1 MVTAQDVVS
10 YSNSLVGKKV
20 TAPGNPYGGQ
30 CISLIDHE
38 VRHFTN
44 NQKNMGGINAA
55 DGLKKAEQNGFTVI
69 YNDSNDPYLLP
80 EPGDFF
86 VMNDP
91 YPWGHI
97 GVVVSADVKGMHTI
111 EQNIDGY
118 RDDNGNGI
126 NDQLEV
132 GGGGYTRKNY
142 RDYSHVVGWFRLPY
156 SGSQETPKQKQK
168 EGKSTAEPKNVN
180 GDLYSGLITEARPE
194 VFWSGGKR
202 TSPIKY
208 IVIHGTAT
216 TSVEAAYNTWL
227 RSRNNMTSAHYLVT
241 PNATMGCVGENYVAW
256 HSGGEH
262 AITNENSIGIEHIN
276 SYIGNVNDP
285 NTYLFDD
292 ATLERGAKLVAEICL
307 RYGLKPDSSVI
318 VPHRQA
324 SATACPQTLDMDDYI
339 KRAQR
344 YYKEMKNGTIFKSEN
359 TTKKSAISKK
369 ETTGS
374 FRVRVSVTDLNIRK
388 EPSLKTKTKGKV
400 KPGVYTIIETKTAD
414 GYEWGKLKSGVGWIA
429 LKYAKR
435 L

>member
-1 MVTAQDVVS
+1 
-10 YSNSLVGKKV
+10 
-20 TAPGNPYGGQ
+20 
-30 CISLIDHE
+30 
-38 VRHFTN
+38 
-44 NQKNMGGINAA
+44 
-55 DGLKKAEQNGFTVI
+55 
-69 YNDSNDPYLLP
+69 
-80 EPGDFF
+80 
-86 VMNDP
+86 
-91 YPWGHI
+91 
-97 GVVVSADVKGMHTI
+97 MHTI

-118 RDDNGNGI
+118 RDDNRNGI

-156 SGSQETPKQKQK
+156 SSSQEVTKQK
-168 EGKSTAEPKNVN
+168 EGKSTMEPKNVN

-202 TSPIKY
+202 TSKIQY

-216 TSVEAAYNTWL
+216 TSVTGAYSTWL

-241 PNATMGCVGENYVAW
+241 PNATMGCVGENHVAW

-276 SYIGNVNDP
+276 SHIGNVNDP

-307 RYGLKPDSSVI
+307 RYGLKPDASVI

-324 SATACPQTLDMDDYI
+324 SATACPQTLDMADYI
-339 KRAQR
+339 KRVQR
-344 YYKEMKNGTIFKSEN
+344 YYNEMSGVVISKKEN
-359 TTKKSAISKK
+359 TTQKPAISKT

-374 FRVRVSVTDLNIRK
+374 FKVRVSVTDLNIRK
-388 EPSLKTKTKGKV
+388 EPSIKAKTNGKV
-400 KPGVYTIIETKTAD
+400 KPGVYTITETKSAD
-414 GYEWGKLKSGVGWIA
+414 GYEWGKLKSGAGWIA

-435 L
+435 I

>member
-1 MVTAQDVVS
+1 MVTAQDVVN
-10 YSNSLVGKKV
+10 YTNTLVGKKV
-20 TAPGNPYGGQ
+20 TVPTNPYGGQ
-30 CISLIDHE
+30 CIALIDHI
-38 VRHFTN
+38 VQHFTDDK
-44 NQKNMGGINAA
+44 KNMANINAI
-55 DGLKKAEQNGFTVI
+55 DGLKKAKQNGFPVI
-69 YNDSNDPYLLP
+69 ENDPNDLYLIP
-80 EPGDFF
+80 QPGDI
-86 VMNDP
+86 VITTEAWP
-91 YPWGHI
+91 YGHI
-97 GVVVSADVKGMHTI
+97 FVVVSADTKGMHTI

-156 SGSQETPKQKQK
+156 SSSQESQKQK
-168 EGKSTAEPKNVN
+168 RGKSTVEPKNVN

-216 TSVEAAYNTWL
+216 TSVSAAYSTWL

-241 PNATMGCVGENYVAW
+241 PNATMGCVGENHVAW
-256 HSGGEH
+256 HSGGTG

-276 SYIGNVNDP
+276 SYIGDVNDP

-307 RYGLKPDSSVI
+307 RYGLKPDASVI

-324 SATACPQTLDMDDYI
+324 SATACPQTLDMADYI
-339 KRAQR
+339 KRVQR
-344 YYKEMKNGTIFKSEN
+344 YYNEMKNGTISNAETVQKP
-359 TTKKSAISKK
+359 AISKT

-374 FRVRVSVTDLNIRK
+374 FKVRVSVTDLNIRE
-388 EPSLKTKTKGKV
+388 EPSLKAKTKGKV
-400 KPGVYTIIETKTAD
+400 KPGVYTITETKSAD
-414 GYEWGKLKSGVGWIA
+414 GYEWGKLKSGAGWIA
-429 LKYAKR
+429 LKYTKR

>member
-1 MVTAQDVVS
+1 MATAQDVVN
-10 YSNSLVGKKV
+10 YANTLVGKKV
-20 TAPGNPYGGQ
+20 TVPTNPYGGQ
-30 CISLIDHE
+30 CVALIDHI
-38 VRHFTN
+38 VQHFTDGK
-44 NQKNMGGINAA
+44 KNMAYINAA
-55 DGLKKAEQNGFTVI
+55 DGLRKAKDMELTVVQN
-69 YNDSNDPYLLP
+69 NPNDPYLLP
-80 EPGDFF
+80 QAGDFF

-91 YPWGHI
+91 HPWGHI
-97 GVVVSADVKGMHTI
+97 GVVVSADVSGMHTI

-142 RDYSHVVGWFRLPY
+142 RDYSYVVGWFRLPY
-156 SGSQETPKQKQK
+156 SGSQKPQKQK
-168 EGKSTAEPKNVN
+168 EGKSTMEPKNVN

-202 TSPIKY
+202 SGKIQY

-216 TSVEAAYNTWL
+216 TSVTGAYSTWL
-227 RSRNNMTSAHYLVT
+227 RSRNNQTSAHYLVT

-256 HSGGEH
+256 HSGGTG

-276 SYIGNVNDP
+276 SSIGDVNDP

-292 ATLERGAKLVAEICL
+292 ATLDRGAKLVAEICL

-324 SATACPQTLDMDDYI
+324 SATACPQTLDMTDYI
-339 KRAQR
+339 KRVQR
-344 YYKEMKNGTIFKSEN
+344 YYSEMKGGTVSKEE
-359 TTKKSAISKK
+359 TVQKPAISKK

-374 FRVRVSVTDLNIRK
+374 FKVRVSVTDLNIRK
-388 EPSLKTKTKGKV
+388 ESSLKAKTNGKV
-400 KPGVYTIIETKTAD
+400 KPGVYTITETKTAD
-414 GYEWGKLKSGVGWIA
+414 GYEWGKLKSGAGWIA
-429 LKYAKR
+429 LKYTKR